1 MGENLTRKILKAH
14 LADGRLTAGEEIGIK
29 IDEIL
34 IQDITGTAAVLHF
47 EAMQLGRVRCKVACS
62 YGDHNVLQVS
72 EENTEDHVY
81 LSTAARKYGFWWAKP
96 GAGIGHQ
103 IHQEHFACPGDT
115 ALGADSHTVHMGGMG
130 LYAMGA
136 GGLDVAVAMGG
147 GPYYFDMPAVVRVSL
162 TGALRPWSTAKD
174 VILEMLRQKTAS
186 GGFGKVFE
194 YVGAGIQNLN
204 LQQRIT
210 ICNMGAELGATTSIF
225 PSDAVTRDYMRRIG
239 REKDWR
245 EVLADP
251 DAAYDESM
259 ELDLG
264 AIEPLVA
271 LPSNPDKV
279 VPVSQAEGVK
289 VDQVMVG
296 SCTNGSYTDLKAV
309 AQIVKGRKVHPDV
322 TFFVHPSSRMDLEA
336 LAREGLLTE
345 LIAAG
350 VNVEAAT
357 CGACIGV
364 GHVPAKGMKSLRAI
378 NRNFKGRT
386 GQKDDEVYLSSSEVA
401 AATAIAGVI
410 TDPRKLGLRAPAQ
423 EVPATL
429 DLANNPSL
437 VPPASPQD
445 AAAVRV
451 IKGDNIQVIPLKGA
465 LEPALRGEVLIALGD
480 NISTDHIMPAGA
492 QMLRFRSNIP
502 KLAEYVFNRVDPE
515 FVARAKAKK
524 GGFIVGGSNYGQG
537 SSREHAAIAPMY
549 LGIVGVIVK
558 DFARIHLA
566 NLINWG
572 ILPMTFADPADHG
585 RVRQGD
591 VLEIAD
597 VRRLVESGAS
607 ALVVKNVTQGTT
619 FKVAL
624 SLNRRERAYVLAGGK
639 LAHTKA
645 QPLH

>member
-1 MGENLTRKILKAH
+1 M
-14 LADGRLTAGEEIGIK
+14 
-29 IDEIL
+29 
-34 IQDITGTAAVLHF
+34 
-47 EAMQLGRVRCKVACS
+47 
-62 YGDHNVLQVS
+62 
-72 EENTEDHVY
+72 
-81 LSTAARKYGFWWAKP
+81 
-96 GAGIGHQ
+96 
-103 IHQEHFACPGDT
+103 
-115 ALGADSHTVHMGGMG
+115 
-130 LYAMGA
+130 
-136 GGLDVAVAMGG
+136 
-147 GPYYFDMPAVVRVSL
+147 
-162 TGALRPWSTAKD
+162 
-174 VILEMLRQKTAS
+174 
-186 GGFGKVFE
+186 
-194 YVGAGIQNLN
+194 
-204 LQQRIT
+204 
-210 ICNMGAELGATTSIF
+210 
-225 PSDAVTRDYMRRIG
+225 
-239 REKDWR
+239 
-245 EVLADP
+245 
-251 DAAYDESM
+251 
-259 ELDLG
+259 
-264 AIEPLVA
+264 
-271 LPSNPDKV
+271 
-279 VPVSQAEGVK
+279 
-289 VDQVMVG
+289 
-296 SCTNGSYTDLKAV
+296 
-309 AQIVKGRKVHPDV
+309 
-322 TFFVHPSSRMDLEA
+322 
-336 LAREGLLTE
+336 
-345 LIAAG
+345 
-350 VNVEAAT
+350 
-357 CGACIGV
+357 
-364 GHVPAKGMKSLRAI
+364 
-378 NRNFKGRT
+378 
-386 GQKDDEVYLSSSEVA
+386 
-401 AATAIAGVI
+401 
-410 TDPRKLGLRAPAQ
+410 RAPGQ

-445 AAAVRV
+445 AASVRV

-524 GGFIVGGSNYGQG
+524 GGLIVGGSNYGQG